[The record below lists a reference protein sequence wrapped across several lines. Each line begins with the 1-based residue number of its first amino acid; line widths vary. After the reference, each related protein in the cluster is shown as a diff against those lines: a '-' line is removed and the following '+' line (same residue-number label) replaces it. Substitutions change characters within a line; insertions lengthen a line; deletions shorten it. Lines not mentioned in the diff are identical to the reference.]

1 MSRAPQ
7 KIYVKEFDEGISQT
21 WSSTKAKKTTAIIQ
35 HEYIHKD
42 TLMEKLEKVAAL
54 YKKRSD
60 EGELVWQNMCGIK
73 EAIGLLN
80 SM

>member
-1 MSRAPQ
+1 MKAPD
-7 KIYVKEFDEGISQT
+7 KLFLHPNNKGDVGASWLKFSITKEDVC
-21 WSSTKAKKTTAIIQ
+21 
-35 HEYIHKD
+35 YICKD
-42 TLMEKLEKVAAL
+42 TLLEKLEKAAAL

-73 EAIGLLN
+73 EAIDLLN